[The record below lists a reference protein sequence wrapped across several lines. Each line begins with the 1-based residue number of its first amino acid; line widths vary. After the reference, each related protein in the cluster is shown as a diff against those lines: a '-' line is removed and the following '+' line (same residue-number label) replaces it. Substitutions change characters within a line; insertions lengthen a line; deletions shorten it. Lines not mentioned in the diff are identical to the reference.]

1 MSGAVRLSVPGL
13 FRQSRFAEADGNRTR
28 LRALALTPV
37 LKTGGPTR
45 SPDASTVEDTPLA
58 SGAPA
63 NATRLCGV
71 SCPRGGMSARGWC
84 GCQR

>member
-37 LKTGGPTR
+37 LKFVEDHVGGCGLMLFRAAPFR
-45 SPDASTVEDTPLA
+45 SASTFVP
-58 SGAPA
+58 SGAA
-63 NATRLCGV
+63 L
-71 SCPRGGMSARGWC
+71 
-84 GCQR
+84 